1 MAVLR
6 YAESLWLLNPAIET
20 PTPLTILGVV
30 AVDDDGCG
38 KECTLVGSGSSR
50 VLNTSFSGRDADL
63 KVSVGPNIDF
73 VPA

>member
-1 MAVLR
+1 MAVLK
-6 YAESLWLLNPAIET
+6 YAESLWLPNPAVEI
-20 PTPLTILGVV
+20 PTPLAVLGVV
-30 AVDDDGCG
+30 TVDDDGCG

-63 KVSVGPNIDF
+63 KVSVDPNIDF